1 MLAPASHSPIL
12 GQHIGMKRKNAVVAA
27 DLQTL
32 VLGALRAA
40 DLGAVALAAVVA
52 YWARHDSWSL
62 PDLYLIAV
70 LAAVILAAN
79 FFQLARLY
87 VFANLSRL
95 ASQFGKIAM
104 AWTAVMASLIAL
116 AYFTQTSVAFSRAF
130 MIGWFAL
137 GFGALIL
144 VRLLL
149 LLQLDKWRVDGRLAQ
164 NIAVIGAGEMGRAF
178 LKHLADVDTHEFRI
192 VGVFDDRKD
201 RLPSELEGHKV
212 AGTVDDLIAH
222 SKTGAVDAIIV
233 AMPWQASSDLQE
245 LIKKLK
251 TVPVDV
257 KLCPDYIGTY
267 LPARGFHAIAGIP
280 MLSVLERP
288 LSGWSLVLKALEDR
302 VLGAILLVLLSPV
315 LALVALAIRLD
326 SPGPILFRQPR
337 YGFANNPIVVY
348 KFRSMYHGRVEAP
361 HVPQATRDD
370 PRVTRVGKFL
380 RKTSLDELPQLLN
393 VLKGDMSLV
402 GPRPHA
408 VAHNEQ
414 YAKIIDDYLARHRVK
429 PGITGWA
436 QVNGLRGETDTPEK
450 MRRRVQFD
458 LYYIDNWSLIFD
470 LKILALTPIAVLGK
484 ENAY

>member
-1 MLAPASHSPIL
+1 MLAHL
-12 GQHIGMKRKNAVVAA
+12 ERHRVFGQTADMKRKTSVVAA

-32 VLGALRAA
+32 VLGGLRVADASVVAA
-40 DLGAVALAAVVA
+40 AGFAA
-52 YWARHDSWSL
+52 YWARHNSL
-62 PDLYLIAV
+62 AVPDLYLIA
-70 LAAVILAAN
+70 ILAAMG
-79 FFQLARLY
+79 LAANYLQVARVY
-87 VFANLSRL
+87 VFGNLSRL
-95 ASQFGKIAM
+95 ASQFGKVAM
-104 AWTAVMASLIAL
+104 AWTGVMASLIAL

-130 MIGWFAL
+130 ALGWLAL
-137 GFGALIL
+137 GFGGLIL

-149 LLQLDKWRVDGRLAQ
+149 LMQIDRWRRQGRLAM
-164 NIAVIGAGEMGRAF
+164 NVAVIGAGEMGRAF
-178 LKHLADVDTHEFRI
+178 LKHLADVATQEYRI

-201 RLPSELEGHKV
+201 RLPDAIEGHRV
-212 AGTVDDLIAH
+212 VGTVDDLIAYCRTH
-222 SKTGAVDAIIV
+222 ALDEIV
-233 AMPWQASSDLQE
+233 VALPWQASADLQE

-302 VLGAILLVLLSPV
+302 ILAALLLLLLGPLLLAVA
-315 LALVALAIRLD
+315 ALVKLD
-326 SPGPILFRQPR
+326 SPGPALFRQRR
-337 YGFANNPIVVY
+337 YGFANDEIVVY
-348 KFRSMYHGRVEAP
+348 KFRTMFHARVEDAS
-361 HVPQATRDD
+361 VPQAKRDD
-370 PRVTRVGKFL
+370 PRITRIGKFL
-380 RKTSLDELPQLLN
+380 RRSSLDEFPQLLN
-393 VLKGDMSLV
+393 VLRGDMSLV

-414 YAKIIDDYLARHRVK
+414 YATIIDDYLARHRVK
-429 PGITGWA
+429 PGMTGWA

-458 LYYIDNWSLIFD
+458 LYYIDNWSLLLD
-470 LKILALTPIAVLGK
+470 LKILALTPIAILGK

>member
-1 MLAPASHSPIL
+1 MLAQLQMPVGL
-12 GQHIGMKRKNAVVAA
+12 GQQTEMKRKNNVVAA

-32 VLGALRAA
+32 VLGALRVA
-40 DLGAVALAAVVA
+40 DVGVVALAAWVA
-52 YWARHDSWSL
+52 YWARHDSWAI
-62 PDLYLIAV
+62 PDLYLIA
-70 LAAVILAAN
+70 ILAAMGLAAN
-79 FFQLARLY
+79 YLQIARLY
-87 VFANLSRL
+87 VFENLSRL

-104 AWTAVMASLIAL
+104 AWTGVMASLIAL

-130 MIGWFAL
+130 AIGWLAL
-137 GFGALIL
+137 GFGGLIL

-149 LLQLDKWRVDGRLAQ
+149 LMQIDRWRAQGRLAM
-164 NIAVIGAGEMGRAF
+164 NVAVIGAGEMGRAF
-178 LKHLADVDTHEFRI
+178 LKHLAEVRTQEYRI
-192 VGVFDDRKD
+192 VGVFDDRRD
-201 RLPSELEGHKV
+201 RLPEAIEGHPVTGPVDEIVV
-212 AGTVDDLIAH
+212 AL
-222 SKTGAVDAIIV
+222 
-233 AMPWQASSDLQE
+233 PWQASADLQE

-251 TVPVDV
+251 VVPVDV

-302 VLGAILLVLLSPV
+302 VLAALLLVVLSPV
-315 LALVALAIRLD
+315 LLAVFAAVKLD
-326 SPGPILFRQPR
+326 SPGPALFRQRR
-337 YGFANNPIVVY
+337 YGFANNEIVVY
-348 KFRSMYHGRVEAP
+348 KFRTMYHQRAEEP
-361 HVPQATRDD
+361 SVPQATKND
-370 PRVTRVGKFL
+370 PRVTRVGRFL
-380 RKTSLDELPQLLN
+380 RRSSLDEFPQLLN
-393 VLKGDMSLV
+393 VLFGDMSLV

-429 PGITGWA
+429 PGMTGWA

-458 LYYIDNWSLIFD
+458 LFYIDNWSLLFD
-470 LKILALTPIAVLGK
+470 MKILMLTPFAILGK

>member
-1 MLAPASHSPIL
+1 MLAPIFDTPNI
-12 GQHIGMKRKNAVVAA
+12 GQDFAMKRKTSVVAA

-40 DLGAVALAAVVA
+40 DLAAVAFAAFVA
-52 YWARHDSWSL
+52 YWARHDSWAL

-70 LAAVILAAN
+70 LAAVILATN

-87 VFANLSRL
+87 VFENLSRL
-95 ASQFGKIAM
+95 AGQFGMIAM
-104 AWTAVMASLIAL
+104 AWTGVMASLIAL

-130 MIGWFAL
+130 ALGWFAL

-144 VRLLL
+144 VRLGL
-149 LLQLDKWRVDGRLAQ
+149 LLQIDRWRRDGRLAL
-164 NIAVIGAGEMGRAF
+164 NVAVIGAGEMGRAF
-178 LKHLADVDTHEFRI
+178 LKHLADVETHEYRI

-201 RLPSELEGHKV
+201 RLPPTLEGHAI
-212 AGTVDDLIAH
+212 AGTVDDLIAL
-222 SKTGAVDAIIV
+222 SKIQRVDEIVV
-233 AMPWQASSDLQE
+233 AMPWQASTDLQD
-245 LIKKLK
+245 LIKRLK

-302 VLGAILLVLLSPV
+302 ILAVLFVALLSPV
-315 LALVALAIRLD
+315 LALVVLAIRLD
-326 SPGPILFRQPR
+326 SPGPILFRQQR
-337 YGFANNPIVVY
+337 WGFGGNPIVVY

-370 PRVTRVGKFL
+370 PRVTRVGRFL

-414 YAKIIDDYLARHRVK
+414 YAKVIDDYLARHRVK

-458 LYYIDNWSLIFD
+458 LHYIDNWSLVFD
-470 LKILALTPIAVLGK
+470 LKIILLTPLAVLGK